1 MATRAKKSAT
11 RSKKP
16 KTYSDKKKEKAEYDR
31 LAKLYANIA
40 PNKRQLVDGL
50 LWQAARLR
58 VSLDILWDDI
68 KEKGETELFRQ
79 GADEFKRERPESKV
93 FTARDRAYASVIKQL
108 NELLPA
114 GGALSKLG
122 MLDDDGED

>member
-1 MATRAKKSAT
+1 MESYRNKK
-11 RSKKP
+11 R
-16 KTYSDKKKEKAEYDR
+16 EKAEYDR
-31 LAKLYANIA
+31 LAVLYKNIA
-40 PNKRQLVDGL
+40 PNKRELVDGL

-58 VSLDILWDDI
+58 VSLNFLWADI
-68 KEKGETELFRQ
+68 KKNGETEIFRQ

-93 FTARDRAYASVIKQL
+93 FTARDRAYASIIKQL

-122 MLDDDGED
+122 MLDDDDGDGED